1 MFLRPLVPRFWKE
14 RSVADN
20 VAAGVSTRTFDR
32 SGWRQPPLHR
42 RKFPLQRR
50 ARFDTFQNVRT
61 LVAIGIICFGISTAF
76 AQKQERHLID
86 RLLKPDL
93 ELANPAQ
100 NKKFSDKQH
109 SVSFEK
115 PARTASFYSA
125 QKPVAK
131 SFPNERSLTPRQFAA
146 RHFRAGDSAAYIS
159 SRSHPPKSDTM
170 IAAPVAAAGTRVAP
184 ESKASA
190 QVREYA
196 DNRPFLGEGKSQKA
210 LHAQDK
216 PLSIEQVRELLNKSK

>member
-1 MFLRPLVPRFWKE
+1 MFPRPAVPRFWKE

-50 ARFDTFQNVRT
+50 ARFGTFQNVRT
-61 LVAIGIICFGISTAF
+61 IVAIGIICFAISTAF
-76 AQKQERHLID
+76 AQKQERRLID

-93 ELANPAQ
+93 DLANPAQ
-100 NKKFSDKQH
+100 NKKFSDKE
-109 SVSFEK
+109 SASFEK
-115 PARTASFYSA
+115 PARTATFYST

-131 SFPNERSLTPRQFAA
+131 SFQNERSLTPRQFTA

-159 SRSHPPKSDTM
+159 SRSQPPKSDTM
-170 IAAPVAAAGTRVAP
+170 IVTPVVTAGTHIAP
-184 ESKASA
+184 ENNASIP
-190 QVREYA
+190 VREYA
-196 DNRPFLGEGKSQKA
+196 DNRPFLDKGKSQKA

-216 PLSIEQVRELLNKSK
+216 PLTIEQVRELLNKSK